1 MTEQYFDRLLA
12 IEKELGRL
20 ETQFDTQPKPTP
32 TAKVLARIERQI
44 ERLQKYVAGEATET
58 DRHMSIL
65 DSMEARDER
74 NQANLDRAAANLDHL
89 ERSLNDEAEPLV
101 STQERLATVE
111 DRKATL
117 NRLIQAANQIAKLA
131 QEGLDNEAD
140 DEDEGSQAA

>member
-1 MTEQYFDRLLA
+1 MTAQYFDRLLA

-20 ETQFDTQPKPTP
+20 ETQLDIQPNPTP
-32 TAKVLARIERQI
+32 TERVLARIERQT
-44 ERLQKYVAGEATET
+44 ERLKKFVAGEATEN
-58 DRHMSIL
+58 DRYMSVL
-65 DSMEARDER
+65 DCIEAARDR
-74 NQANLDRAAANLDHL
+74 KQAKLGSAAAHLDHL
-89 ERSLNDEAEPLV
+89 EHSLNGKAEPLV

-117 NRLIQAANQIAKLA
+117 NRLIQAANQIARLA